1 MDISTNSLFAQMQS
15 MSLQASGNK
24 LPAVGGDMEGIS
36 GVNSASKVN
45 HQVMTLAIYSLM
57 H

>member
-24 LPAVGGDMEGIS
+24 LPAVGGDMG
-36 GVNSASKVN
+36 K
-45 HQVMTLAIYSLM
+45 
-57 H
+57 